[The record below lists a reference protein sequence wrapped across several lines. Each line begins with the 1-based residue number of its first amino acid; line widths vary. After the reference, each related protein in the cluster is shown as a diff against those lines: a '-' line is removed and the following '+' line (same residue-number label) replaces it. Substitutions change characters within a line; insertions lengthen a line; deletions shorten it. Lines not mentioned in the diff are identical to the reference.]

1 MHNLN
6 IFGVEINFRECKADI
21 KLAQVGFHLY
31 TAHWMSPI
39 QFTPL
44 FELHVL
50 SIWSALDLQREEAKQ
65 EILEG
70 TNAKSH
76 LFKMNQTRATLARTQ
91 CGQVFII
98 YKRKMLLT
106 SRVEKA
112 DWLKLSIEIYSD
124 ANSVFFFFFSFLIW
138 HKISM
143 LVQLLHNSTTQSS
156 GIWVK
161 ANQHQQNLCR
171 GCAKVERCR
180 FTVIMCTQRLCAL

>member
-124 ANSVFFFFFSFLIW
+124 ANSVFFFSFLFLSDTRFQCSCNSCTTPP
-138 HKISM
+138 HRVQGSGSKQTSISKTFAGG
-143 LVQLLHNSTTQSS
+143 VQKLNDADSQ
-156 GIWVK
+156 W
-161 ANQHQQNLCR
+161 
-171 GCAKVERCR
+171 
-180 FTVIMCTQRLCAL
+180 